1 MELYCLKRNSRAA
14 VTPCPGSGWS
24 EQDCRVLK
32 FWSVVAVSKMR
43 AESTLLRIALISA
56 SLVTPASGAA
66 PTATRGSATTSRMLF
81 IGIRFFIW
89 KSPWQHSQDLMG
101 RQIILAHEP
110 KTAQEPEPDSPSC
123 LSLLYSLESG

>member
-43 AESTLLRIALISA
+43 VESTLLRIALISA

-66 PTATRGSATTSRMLF
+66 PTATKGSATTSRMLF
-81 IGIRFFIW
+81 IGIRFI
-89 KSPWQHSQDLMG
+89 SNLPWQDSQDLMG

-110 KTAQEPEPDSPSC
+110 KTAQ
-123 LSLLYSLESG
+123 